1 MENFKQW
8 WWRRRLRWQQWC
20 RTDSSITA
28 SSAEIA
34 NAKSISASGYRKQLL
49 DVVTTDVRRQYL
61 RPLKLNASKL
71 ALKLWDV
78 ALLLLIVQN
87 NINNLLFEIRKRLPM
102 QFSMSR
108 RMPSLLYKCPSLGIA
123 LVRHKRTTGLTSEI
137 AIDPTR

>member
-1 MENFKQW
+1 
-8 WWRRRLRWQQWC
+8 
-20 RTDSSITA
+20 
-28 SSAEIA
+28 
-34 NAKSISASGYRKQLL
+34 
-49 DVVTTDVRRQYL
+49 L